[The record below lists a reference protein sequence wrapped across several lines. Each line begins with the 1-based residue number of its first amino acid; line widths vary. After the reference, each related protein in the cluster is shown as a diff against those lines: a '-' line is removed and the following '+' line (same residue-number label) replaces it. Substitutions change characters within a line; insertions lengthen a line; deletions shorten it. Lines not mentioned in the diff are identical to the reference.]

1 MKGYAFAAGILV
13 LSATFVNAQETSSTP
28 AAEVGLNYSFVHRNS
43 EQGLNHFN
51 QNGGSGYFEY
61 NLNRTVGLV
70 GDLGGYSNGNFD
82 RKTFSYLFGPRLNW
96 RMSRMVPYVQFL
108 FGGAYEWG
116 VINGTGI
123 STTQNG
129 FAMAAGGGLDVNI
142 THHIAFKPLQV
153 EYFMS
158 QLPQLATNLN
168 SAQNNLR
175 YSAGV
180 VYRFGSK

>member
-1 MKGYAFAAGILV
+1 MKRYAFAAGVLL
-13 LSATFVNAQETSSTP
+13 LSATFVKAQETSTP
-28 AAEVGLNYSFVHRNS
+28 AYEVGVNYSFVHRNS

-61 NLNRTVGLV
+61 NLNRNVGLV
-70 GDLGGYSNGNFD
+70 ADLGGYTNGND
-82 RKTFSYLFGPRLNW
+82 ARQTFSYMFGPRFNW
-96 RMSRMVPYVQFL
+96 RMSRVVPYVQFL
-108 FGGAYEWG
+108 FGGADEWG
-116 VINGTGI
+116 FIAANGT

-129 FAMAAGGGLDVNI
+129 FAMAAGGGVDVKI
-142 THHIAFKPLQV
+142 TQHIAVKPLQV
-153 EYFMS
+153 EYFMT

-180 VYRFGSK
+180 VFRFGAK